1 MEMPNETKDINQMD
15 HDRVD
20 NVHEGKL
27 TRAIETQTAKI
38 PSISFMSLAIASMGL
53 SAFTTLVV
61 KNRQLGNFFGLWVP
75 SLLVIGIYN
84 KLVKIESRID
94 RQLMH

>member
-1 MEMPNETKDINQMD
+1 MEMDDKNQMAQ
-15 HDRVD
+15 DRAD

-38 PSISFMSLAIASMGL
+38 PSVSYLSLAIASMGL
-53 SAFTTLVV
+53 SAFTSLVV

-84 KLVKIESRID
+84 KLVKIESRFD
-94 RQLMH
+94 RQLLH